1 MMRLA
6 VMVSGSGSNL
16 QALID
21 AQKAQQLNATIN
33 VVICD
38 QPKAQAISRTLA
50 ARIPV
55 ICVPL
60 AKKASREQWAEQ
72 ISQLL
77 AAFTPD
83 LIVMAGWMKVM
94 PAAFVERW
102 TPNIINQ
109 HPALLPDD
117 GGEFYTLSDGR
128 QIPAIRGAHAV
139 RDALDL
145 GVPVTGCTVHQITP
159 IVDVGPVL
167 AKAEVAVLPNDDQAS
182 LHERIKQAERR
193 ILVDVINNLAQTVA

>member
-60 AKKASREQWAEQ
+60 AKKASREQWAAQ
-72 ISQLL
+72 ISELL
-77 AAFTPD
+77 AAFKPD
-83 LIVMAGWMKVM
+83 LVVMAGWMRVM
-94 PAAFVERW
+94 PASFVERW

-109 HPALLPDD
+109 HPALLPHD
-117 GGEFYTLSDGR
+117 GGECYTLSDGR

-139 RDALDL
+139 RDALAL

-167 AKAEVAVLPNDDQAS
+167 AQVEVVVLPDDDQAS

-193 ILVDVINNLAQTVA
+193 ILVEVINNLAQTVA